1 MEGLVFSCP
10 LQDSTLTDFCCNG
23 LGVGML
29 LLPPPSLAEVRLV
42 LTWDPDLVLGDSRI
56 YLAVSLRRSVLASD
70 GWRGEVQRGQPTCTD
85 SWGDL
90 RQFLPGL
97 QELEVLFGSEPP

>member
-1 MEGLVFSCP
+1 MALPWEAFQTSPTSLEGQIFRHP
-10 LQDSTLTDFCCNG
+10 LQDSALTDLCCND

-56 YLAVSLRRSVLASD
+56 YLAVSLR
-70 GWRGEVQRGQPTCTD
+70 
-85 SWGDL
+85 
-90 RQFLPGL
+90 
-97 QELEVLFGSEPP
+97 